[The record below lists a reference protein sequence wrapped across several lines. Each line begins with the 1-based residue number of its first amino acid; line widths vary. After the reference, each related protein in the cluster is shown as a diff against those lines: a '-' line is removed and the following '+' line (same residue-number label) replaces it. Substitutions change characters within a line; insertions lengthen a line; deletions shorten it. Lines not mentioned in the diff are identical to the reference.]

1 MTATLPPAKETY
13 CLWEHDENHEF
24 KVGIVGTGPG
34 FMLILDFISNE
45 HYREFMP
52 PMSLVAVAEV
62 GDNEARRR
70 FIQEQRIS
78 TFDSCAQMLA
88 VHPEINLVVE
98 LTGSIPRL
106 RHLRQGL
113 PSTVSL
119 IDHVGAI
126 FLCGLHNMLQVSS
139 HCQKDLSQQ
148 RALLQAIID
157 EVREDVMLLDKEG
170 RVIDANKNVARR
182 TGKDKSELVGKP
194 CSEVQTLEDGRAF
207 CPGQYDAKC
216 PFLATRLSKGPS
228 EAMLTRVDEDG
239 RLLYFR
245 VYAYPICNP
254 QGRMTH
260 IMVMRRDITARTRR
274 ERQQQQ
280 SEKLSIIG
288 EMSTYL
294 AHEIRNPLFAI
305 GGFTNS
311 LLKSPTLGDKDREK
325 LTIIAE
331 ETARLDR
338 LLTSVLNFAR
348 PGKPDAE
355 ATCDLAAIASETA
368 ELMSIGYAP
377 RGIDIRVTTADNLP
391 KVHGEAEI
399 IKQCLVNLIK
409 NSIEAMEHGG
419 RIEIN
424 ASMQDDYA
432 ALTVSDTGAGM
443 SDVMLERVFSPF
455 FSTKE
460 KGYGLGMAM
469 IKKMVE
475 EIDGQVEISSIE
487 HQGTRVTLRFRPVL
501 AEGGARVETTDGAP
515 EFAKA

>member
-1 MTATLPPAKETY
+1 VTATHTPANETY

-24 KVGIVGTGPG
+24 KIGILGTGPG

-52 PMSLVAVAEV
+52 PMSLVAVAEA
-62 GDNEARRR
+62 GNNEARLKYMH
-70 FIQEQRIS
+70 EQGIKP
-78 TFDSCAQMLA
+78 FDSCARMLTT
-88 VHPEINLVVE
+88 HPEINLVVE
-98 LTGSIPRL
+98 LTGSGPK
-106 RHLRQGL
+106 LRQLRQDL

-139 HCQKDLSQQ
+139 HCQRDLSQQ

-170 RVIDANKNVARR
+170 RVVDVNKNVVQR
-182 TGKDKSELVGKP
+182 TGKDKAQLVGKP

-207 CPGQYDAKC
+207 CPAQYDAKC
-216 PFLATRLSKGPS
+216 PFLTTRLSKEPS
-228 EAMLTRVDEDG
+228 EAMLTRVDENG

-245 VYAYPICNP
+245 VYAYPIFNP

-280 SEKLSIIG
+280 SEKLAIIG

-325 LTIIAE
+325 LVIIAE

-348 PGKPDAE
+348 PGKPDTD
-355 ATCDLAAIASETA
+355 ATCDLAAIATETA

-377 RGIDIRVTTADNLP
+377 RGIEIRVSTAANLP
-391 KVHGEAEI
+391 KVRGESEM

-419 RIEIN
+419 RIEIST
-424 ASMQDDYA
+424 AMQDDYA

-443 SDVMLERVFSPF
+443 SEVMLERIFNPF

-487 HQGTRVTLRFRPVL
+487 NRGTRVTLRFRPAL
-501 AEGGARVETTDGAP
+501 AKDGERTETTEDTTGLARV
-515 EFAKA
+515 